1 MQNAIQV
8 GLLVILLSRPD
19 PLKIAAM
26 TKADINLKASLPRA
40 RAARGWTQKELATAS
55 SVSVDWVRRVEQ
67 GGGSPSLEV
76 LERMAVAL
84 GVPLAVL
91 LEDDEKRASIAAL
104 EIQLQGL
111 DEEDVSWLL
120 TAAQYLQR
128 RKRPASPLE

>member
-1 MQNAIQV
+1 M
-8 GLLVILLSRPD
+8 ILLSRPD

-26 TKADINLKASLPRA
+26 TKADINLKAALPRA

-76 LERMAVAL
+76 LERMAMAL

>member
-1 MQNAIQV
+1 M
-8 GLLVILLSRPD
+8 ILHAQPD

-26 TKADINLKASLPRA
+26 TKADVNLKAALPRA

-120 TAAQYLQR
+120 TTAQYLQR